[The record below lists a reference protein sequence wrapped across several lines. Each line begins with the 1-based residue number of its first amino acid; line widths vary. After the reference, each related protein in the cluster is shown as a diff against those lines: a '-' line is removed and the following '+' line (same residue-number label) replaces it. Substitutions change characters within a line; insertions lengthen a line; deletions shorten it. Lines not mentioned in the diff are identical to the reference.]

1 MLSRPMWRET
11 HPDRRPDACRA
22 CGETALPA
30 ASFCAGC
37 GTPLRPECL
46 ACGREIPRD
55 ARFCPWCGSYM
66 ATARANEPSG
76 DFQVSGEIPRGE
88 RRIATALFSDLVEY
102 TTLTEVLDP
111 EEVAG
116 VMNRLKLAATRIV
129 EGYGGT
135 LNQFAGDE
143 VMALFGV
150 PRAHDDD
157 PVRGVRAAF
166 ELHAAVREL
175 GDELAPRIGRSLRL
189 HTAINTGLMI
199 IQRRDRRDGVYGV
212 TGDAINTAARLAREA
227 TRDEVLAGPDTWRAI
242 RDHFEVER
250 LGPLRLR
257 GKAEPISAYRVL
269 RPAASRR
276 PTPERNFEGLR
287 GRHAELD
294 MLRGA
299 FDAASGGRAQLVAVS
314 GEPGVGKTR
323 LFQEFAASV
332 SPQQLVLR
340 GHCPS
345 FGAVAPYQP
354 FRDVLRDALL
364 PSGGH
369 GSELEHAVLRV
380 RALGSGCEAHLPSL
394 LALLS
399 LPKGLPP
406 SPVEVVSDRLHEA
419 TLLALHAL
427 LGALARERSVVL
439 VLEDW
444 HWADSASESV
454 LEHLARSLDCE
465 RLLVLVNFRSQ
476 HEPSW
481 ASRALRVELAPL
493 GVEDTRAIVQRFLGD
508 VSDPLLRRIQ
518 ERTGGNPLFIE
529 ELCQSVRELGADHV
543 APQRVI
549 ADLVP
554 DTVAAVVRARI
565 DRLTPAQVHVLK
577 LASVLGEE
585 FPRALLEKL
594 CGTERSIDAALEG
607 LVRAELLQERAEG
620 ATCRFKHAI
629 VQEVAYALL
638 LHQQRRSLHAAVGHL
653 IEERAGTRVE
663 DQIERLT
670 HHYARSSE
678 REKAVFYL
686 EHCGDKA
693 AASGAMVQA
702 LGHYRE
708 AVGIL
713 DELPQ
718 TPAQMKR
725 RIELSHKLAGVAIY
739 RPGLG
744 LRVVLERSH
753 QLAQQLG
760 DARAERR
767 CLYWVGWLDAA
778 LGRWRE
784 ALSEF
789 ERCAALAA
797 AEGDRR
803 LLARLDSNIGQALY
817 HMGEFDSA
825 VTHLE
830 RSIERRRAI
839 PNDPTSGPV
848 VAQAL
853 AYLALVDAERGRFEL
868 ADKHSDQALELA
880 EIAGQLQF
888 EGALRCIRLTVEAFR
903 GNFAA
908 CAVAAD
914 ELASRAQRIG
924 STYMLA
930 MSRSLGGYARYMLG
944 EHSEGVAAMRE
955 GVGILEGAEH
965 ALTLSLPQACLA
977 SALSAIGSLDEAED
991 LALRALGRC
1000 EEHEDRV
1007 GEAMAR
1013 RVLFSVAARRAPRG
1027 SPEVDAALEAAV
1039 ATARRLGTPREE
1051 ALTWLRAAELMSQ
1064 AWSPAWRREV
1074 LLDCATRFETFQMP
1088 WFRERSEELLAQMRA

>member
-1 MLSRPMWRET
+1 MWRQT
-11 HPDRRPDACRA
+11 HPDQRPDACRA
-22 CGETALPA
+22 CGEIALPA
-30 ASFCAGC
+30 ASFCASC
-37 GTPLRPECL
+37 GAPLRPDCL
-46 ACGREIPRD
+46 TCGREIPRE
-55 ARFCPWCGSYM
+55 ARFCPWCGSYV
-66 ATARANEPSG
+66 AAPRGPNEPAS
-76 DFQVSGEIPRGE
+76 DLPAVGEIPRGE

-102 TTLTEVLDP
+102 TTLTEMLDP

-116 VMNRLKLAATRIV
+116 TMNRLKLAATRIV

-157 PVRGVRAAF
+157 PVRAVRAAF

-189 HTAINTGLMI
+189 HTALNTGLMI

-212 TGDAINTAARLAREA
+212 TGDTINTAARLAREA
-227 TRDEVLAGPDTWRAI
+227 TRDEVLAGPDTWRAV
-242 RDHFEVER
+242 RDHFEAEG

-257 GKAEPISAYRVL
+257 GKAEPIAAYRVL
-269 RPAASRR
+269 RPAARRR
-276 PTPERNFEGLR
+276 PSPERDVEGMR
-287 GRHAELD
+287 GRHAELE

-299 FDAASGGRAQLVAVS
+299 LDVACGGRAQLVAVS

-323 LFQEFAASV
+323 LFHEFAASV

-340 GHCPS
+340 GQCPS
-345 FGAVAPYQP
+345 LGVVAPYQP

-369 GSELEHAVLRV
+369 GPELERAVSRV
-380 RALGSGCEAHLPSL
+380 RALSSGCEAHLPSL

-399 LPKGLPP
+399 LPLGSSP
-406 SPVEVVSDRLHEA
+406 SPAEAVSDRRHEA
-419 TLLALHAL
+419 NLLALHAL
-427 LGALARERSVVL
+427 LRALARERSVIL

-444 HWADSASESV
+444 HWADPASESA

-481 ASRALRVELAPL
+481 ASRALRVDLAPL
-493 GVEDTRAIVQRFLGD
+493 GVEDTRAIVQRFLGEI
-508 VSDPLLRRIQ
+508 SDPILRRIQ

-529 ELCQSVRELGADHV
+529 ELCQSVRELGVDQGM

-585 FPRALLEKL
+585 FSRALLERL
-594 CGTERSIDAALEG
+594 SGTGRSIDLPLEG
-607 LVRAELLQERAEG
+607 LLRAELLQELAGGEIL
-620 ATCRFKHAI
+620 RFKHAV
-629 VQEVAYALL
+629 VQEVAYAML
-638 LHQQRRSLHAAVGHL
+638 LHQRRRALHAAVGQL

-663 DQIERLT
+663 EELERVA

-686 EHCGDKA
+686 ERCGDKA
-693 AASGAMVQA
+693 AASGAVVQA

-713 DELPQ
+713 DELAQ
-718 TPAQMKR
+718 TPEQMKR
-725 RIELSHKLAGVAIY
+725 RIALSQKLASVAIY
-739 RPGLG
+739 RPGVG
-744 LRVVLERSH
+744 LRAVLERSCE
-753 QLAQQLG
+753 LAQQLG

-767 CLYWVGWLDAA
+767 CLYWVGWLDAS

-789 ERCAALAA
+789 QRCAALAT
-797 AEGDRR
+797 AESDGR

-817 HMGEFDSA
+817 HMGELDSA
-825 VTHLE
+825 LAHLT
-830 RSIERRRAI
+830 RSIECRHVV
-839 PNDPTSGPV
+839 PCDPASGPV
-848 VAQAL
+848 VAHAL
-853 AYLALVDAERGRFEL
+853 AYLALIDAERGRFDFAGERL
-868 ADKHSDQALELA
+868 DQALELA
-880 EIAGQLQF
+880 EISGQLQL
-888 EGALRCIRLTVEAFR
+888 EGALRCIRLVVEAFG

-908 CAVAAD
+908 CAAASD
-914 ELASRAQRIG
+914 DLASRAQRIG
-924 STYMLA
+924 SSYMLA
-930 MSRSLGGYARYMLG
+930 MGRSLGGYARYMLG
-944 EHSEGVAAMRE
+944 EHSEGVVAMRE
-955 GVGILEGAEH
+955 GVGLLEAAENV
-965 ALTLSLPQACLA
+965 LTLSLPQACLA
-977 SALSAIGSLDEAED
+977 SALSAIGSLDEAEC
-991 LALRALGRC
+991 LALRALERA
-1000 EEHEDRV
+1000 EQHLDRM
-1007 GEAMAR
+1007 GESTAR
-1013 RVLFSVAARRAPRG
+1013 RVLFSVAARRAPLG

-1039 ATARRLGTPREE
+1039 ATARRLGSPREE

-1064 AWSPAWRREV
+1064 AWSPEWRHEV
-1074 LLDCATRFETFQMP
+1074 LLDCATRFETLQMP
-1088 WFRERSEELLAQMRA
+1088 WFRERVEGMLARDPA

>member
-1 MLSRPMWRET
+1 MWRQ
-11 HPDRRPDACRA
+11 HHDQDPDACRA
-22 CGETALPA
+22 CGEIALPA
-30 ASFCAGC
+30 ASFCASC
-37 GTPLRPECL
+37 GASLRPECF
-46 ACGREIPRD
+46 ACSREIPRE
-55 ARFCPWCGSYM
+55 ARFCPWCGSYV
-66 ATARANEPSG
+66 AAARGPNEPAS
-76 DFQVSGEIPRGE
+76 DLPATEEIPRGE
-88 RRIATALFSDLVEY
+88 RRIATALFADLVEY

-111 EEVAG
+111 EEVASA
-116 VMNRLKLAATRIV
+116 MNRLKHTATRIV

-157 PVRGVRAAF
+157 PVRAVRAAF
-166 ELHAAVREL
+166 ALHAAVRDL
-175 GDELAPRIGRSLRL
+175 GDELAPRLRRSLRL

-199 IQRRDRRDGVYGV
+199 IQHRDRRDGVYGV
-212 TGDAINTAARLAREA
+212 TGDTINTAARLAREA

-242 RDHFEVER
+242 RDHFEGES

-257 GKAEPISAYRVL
+257 GKAEPIAAYRVL
-269 RPAASRR
+269 RPAARRR
-276 PTPERNFEGLR
+276 PSPERDFEGLR
-287 GRHAELD
+287 GRHAELET
-294 MLRGA
+294 LRVA
-299 FDAASGGRAQLVAVS
+299 FDVACGGRAQLVAVS

-340 GHCPS
+340 GQCPS

-369 GSELEHAVLRV
+369 GPELERAVSRV

-399 LPKGLPP
+399 LPVRSSANPA
-406 SPVEVVSDRLHEA
+406 EVVSDRLHEA
-419 TLLALHAL
+419 NLLALHAL
-427 LGALARERSVVL
+427 LRALARERSVVL

-444 HWADSASESV
+444 HWADPASESA

-481 ASRALRVELAPL
+481 ASRALRVDLAPL
-493 GVEDTRAIVQRFLGD
+493 GVEDTRAIVQRFLGE
-508 VSDPLLRRIQ
+508 VSDSILRRIQ

-529 ELCQSVRELGADHV
+529 ELCQSVRDLGVDPGM

-607 LVRAELLQERAEG
+607 LVRAELLQERADS

-629 VQEVAYALL
+629 VQEVAYAML
-638 LHQQRRSLHAAVGHL
+638 LHQRRRSLHAAAGRL
-653 IEERAGTRVE
+653 IEERAGARVE
-663 DQIERLT
+663 EQIERLA
-670 HHYARSSE
+670 HHFARSDE

-686 EHCGDKA
+686 ERAGDKA
-693 AASGAMVQA
+693 AASGAIVQA

-708 AVGIL
+708 AVAIV
-713 DELPQ
+713 DELVS
-718 TPAQMKR
+718 TPGQMKR
-725 RIELSHKLAGVAIY
+725 RIELSQKLASVAIY

-744 LRVVLERSH
+744 VRAVLERSCL
-753 QLAQQLG
+753 LAQQLG
-760 DARAERR
+760 DTRAERR
-767 CLYWVGWLDAA
+767 CLYWVGWLDAS
-778 LGRWRE
+778 LGRWRD
-784 ALSEF
+784 ALAGF
-789 ERCAALAA
+789 ERCVELAT

-803 LLARLDSNIGQALY
+803 LLARVDSNIGQALY

-825 VTHLE
+825 VIHLE
-830 RSIERRRAI
+830 RSIERRRAT
-839 PNDPTSGPV
+839 PSDPASGPV
-848 VAQAL
+848 AAQAL
-853 AYLALVDAERGRFEL
+853 AYLALIDAERGHFDLAEKRF
-868 ADKHSDQALELA
+868 DQALELA
-880 EIAGQLQF
+880 EISGRLQL
-888 EGALRCIRLTVEAFR
+888 EGALRCIRLVAEAFR
-903 GNFAA
+903 GSFSA
-908 CAVAAD
+908 CTAAAD
-914 ELASRAQRIG
+914 ELASRARRIG

-930 MSRSLGGYARYMLG
+930 MSHSLGGYARYMLG
-944 EHSEGVAAMRE
+944 EHSDGVAAMRE
-955 GVGILEGAEH
+955 GVGMLEGAENV
-965 ALTLSLPQACLA
+965 LTLSLPQACLA
-977 SALSAIGSLDEAED
+977 GALSAIGSLDEAES
-991 LALRALGRC
+991 LALRALERS
-1000 EEHEDRV
+1000 ERLLDRM
-1007 GEAMAR
+1007 GEPAAR
-1013 RVLFSVAARRAPRG
+1013 RVLFSVAARRAPKG
-1027 SPEVDAALEAAV
+1027 GPEVDAALETAV
-1039 ATARRLGTPREE
+1039 ATARRFGSPREE
-1051 ALTWLRAAELMSQ
+1051 ALTWLRAAELMAE

-1074 LLDCATRFETFQMP
+1074 LLDCATRFETLQMP
-1088 WFRERSEELLAQMRA
+1088 WFRERVEEMLARDPS